1 MLQGFSIAFGNT
13 NLTARIAA
21 LTQDEIDGA
30 FGSHFAFLLGTTIV
44 VKLPGYGKIL
54 VSSASGLGR
63 VIGCSHNTISAHLRG
78 EKQDGP
84 KKTQAEMDAGVTGAN
99 FERVQFEEYTGDLA
113 IAPAGGSGAASS
125 STQDAPEFVAECK
138 VIEMLKE
145 AGLTRKRDTPFGLG
159 AHRVGSGHNNGG
171 GMTPHG
177 VVFVDLAEEKLLA
190 TFDSLREASRAS
202 YIGSGDSTH
211 ARDIIN
217 RQSGDV
223 NRSSKARYEDLF
235 MVKCSELENKYGSK
249 LAAKYRKQMV
259 QDKENLGSRVHLKDY
274 EIGSKE
280 SKKRKSKRK
289 GSINSFLVPKNPPQ
303 GQDGGVDDDE
313 DNRKRPAL
321 ATLPAKKT
329 KAPRVSE
336 SPTKPD
342 GGDEREIEREARD
355 ATAESMRLTCTE
367 EELAVMNG
375 MTTDEIEREAQKES
389 AESIRLT
396 EAELAEMNG
405 MTIEEIERELQ
416 GE

>member
-1 MLQGFSIAFGNT
+1 MRF
-13 NLTARIAA
+13 
-21 LTQDEIDGA
+21 
-30 FGSHFAFLLGTTIV
+30 
-44 VKLPGYGKIL
+44 KGYEG
-54 VSSASGLGR
+54 GR
-63 VIGCSHNTISAHLRG
+63 
-78 EKQDGP
+78 
-84 KKTQAEMDAGVTGAN
+84 
-99 FERVQFEEYTGDLA
+99 LA
-113 IAPAGGSGAASS
+113 IAPAGGSGAASAG
-125 STQDAPEFVAECK
+125 TQEAPEFVCESRAFA
-138 VIEMLKE
+138 MATE
-145 AGLTRKRDTPFGLG
+145 AGATRKPGTAFGKG
-159 AHRVGSGHNNGG
+159 ANNCGGSAPN
-171 GMTPHG
+171 G
-177 VVFVDLAEEKLLA
+177 VVFVDPAEEKLLA
-190 TFDSLREASRAS
+190 TFDSESAASRAS
-202 YIGSGDSTH
+202 YNGSGSSRARRKH
-211 ARDIIN
+211 AAAIIK
-217 RQSGDV
+217 QSDGDT
-223 NRSSKARYEDLF
+223 NRSSVSRYEDIF
-235 MVKCSELENKYGSK
+235 MVKCSELEEKYGSK

-259 QDKENLGSRVHLKDY
+259 QDKENLGSLVHLKDY

-303 GQDGGVDDDE
+303 GQDDGAVVVDDDE

>member
-1 MLQGFSIAFGNT
+1 
-13 NLTARIAA
+13 
-21 LTQDEIDGA
+21 
-30 FGSHFAFLLGTTIV
+30 
-44 VKLPGYGKIL
+44 
-54 VSSASGLGR
+54 
-63 VIGCSHNTISAHLRG
+63 
-78 EKQDGP
+78 
-84 KKTQAEMDAGVTGAN
+84 
-99 FERVQFEEYTGDLA
+99 
-113 IAPAGGSGAASS
+113 
-125 STQDAPEFVAECK
+125 
-138 VIEMLKE
+138 
-145 AGLTRKRDTPFGLG
+145 
-159 AHRVGSGHNNGG
+159 
-171 GMTPHG
+171 
-177 VVFVDLAEEKLLA
+177 
-190 TFDSLREASRAS
+190 
-202 YIGSGDSTH
+202 
-211 ARDIIN
+211 
-217 RQSGDV
+217 
-223 NRSSKARYEDLF
+223 
-235 MVKCSELENKYGSK
+235 MVKTSNLEGKCGPK
-249 LAAKYRKQMV
+249 LAAKFLNDMAK
-259 QDKENLGSRVHLKDY
+259 DKENLGSLVHLKDY

-303 GQDGGVDDDE
+303 GQDDGAVVVDDDE

-336 SPTKPD
+336 SPTKPG